1 MFSIEISSRWIFPVT
16 NMKCSSL
23 SLLTDFSLK
32 FILLDIRIATPA
44 CFLGPFD
51 LYIFPTLYSEAMS
64 VFEVEVCFLYAAE
77 GWILFSYPML
87 TCAFL

>member
-1 MFSIEISSRWIFPVT
+1 
-16 NMKCSSL
+16 MKCPSL
-23 SLLTDFSLK
+23 SLLIDISLK

-51 LYIFPTLYSEAMS
+51 WKIFFPTLYSEAMS

-77 GWILFSYPML
+77 GWILFLYPI
-87 TCAFL
+87 C